1 MYVCI
6 YILKMYVYVYIY
18 IHIYIYIY
26 IYTYIYLY
34 IYHMYI
40 HVYIYTVHMHKYI
53 YIIILLSLISLII
66 IDLIII
72 FILIVIIIII
82 IIIITIIIT
91 LYIIYKIRKAI
102 RMWGT
107 LIFFTPRLSTLEEW
121 GIVNCDQ
128 SDSLQ
133 HSGCIAKE
141 LTPIVF
147 VRRLATKGGVW
158 GCITFHIPVSEIS
171 RIRYNTQ

>member
-1 MYVCI
+1 M
-6 YILKMYVYVYIY
+6 YVYIY
-18 IHIYIYIY
+18 IYIFI
-26 IYTYIYLY
+26 YIYLY
-34 IYHMYI
+34 LYI
-40 HVYIYTVHMHKYI
+40 FVYTLHMHI
-53 YIIILLSLISLII
+53 YNNFIIIN
-66 IDLIII
+66 
-72 FILIVIIIII
+72 IIIII
-82 IIIITIIIT
+82 IDLMIIFIIIVTIILITIII
-91 LYIIYKIRKAI
+91 IYNCIYNIRKAI

-121 GIVNCDQ
+121 GILNCDQ

-158 GCITFHIPVSEIS
+158 GCSTFHIPVSEIS